1 MAHES
6 EPVEQTTVNLSRR
19 NVLKKAG
26 GLALGILGTS
36 QILNTVNLG
45 TEDYAL
51 GASLQDFQ
59 KPLPNLSKP
68 NTRTT
73 PELLN
78 VLKAQPGGT
87 QILQKLEQT
96 RRLNPT
102 FPPLSITFTP
112 TQLQVGTNSL
122 QFLNTHIK
130 SDLGIWLESKHYG
143 NTDGSYAFFQIY
155 FPHPGYYLFNIEGIV
170 NHTGGDLEASIREAG
185 GGLGFYSNP
194 AFQTWKYPNGA
205 PSQKSFPA
213 LYSVTEPQK
222 KGVLFRIDKG
232 GNLNFI
238 EASIQAM

>member
-78 VLKAQPGGT
+78 VLKAQPGAPRFSKSSN
-87 QILQKLEQT
+87 KLADST
-96 RRLNPT
+96 PP
-102 FPPLSITFTP
+102 FPLS
-112 TQLQVGTNSL
+112 QLRLPRHNC
-122 QFLNTHIK
+122 K
-130 SDLGIWLESKHYG
+130 
-143 NTDGSYAFFQIY
+143 
-155 FPHPGYYLFNIEGIV
+155 
-170 NHTGGDLEASIREAG
+170 
-185 GGLGFYSNP
+185 
-194 AFQTWKYPNGA
+194 
-205 PSQKSFPA
+205 
-213 LYSVTEPQK
+213 
-222 KGVLFRIDKG
+222 
-232 GNLNFI
+232 
-238 EASIQAM
+238 